1 MNTHTFKPAENLGKD
16 CIATKVF
23 AKGCEACEHMSRID
37 KPAFGGFPEVA
48 YQELDL
54 DDIIDHGG
62 NSTKLRLYQL
72 IERHAL
78 NPDYTV
84 DTPLY
89 MLMTTKGKYL
99 GHHTG
104 EATIVELR
112 DKIRGILTED
122 P

>member
-1 MNTHTFKPAENLGKD
+1 MIGVKKD
-16 CIATKVF
+16 VIATKVF
-23 AKGCEACEHMSRID
+23 ASGCVVCEHMSRYD
-37 KPAFGGFPEVA
+37 RPTFEGFPEVA

-54 DDIIDHGG
+54 RDIIDHGD
-62 NSTKLRLYQL
+62 NKTKLRLYQL
-72 IERHAL
+72 IERHAI
-78 NPDYTV
+78 NNDYTV

-89 MLMTTKGKYL
+89 MVMTTKGKYL

-112 DKIRGILTED
+112 NKIKQILEED